1 MLEIAHRKVEDA
13 GLQDRI
19 TIQRGDISNTDY
31 SSETFDMI
39 LCEHTLFLFRNPDS
53 LIRELGRILKKGAK
67 LVISV
72 HNLYAQSVCT
82 LAEKPSLSNVQKA
95 LDILHRKKY
104 TTMTKEGGINVHTWT
119 PDEFRAMLEKNGF
132 VIEKIIGKGV
142 TMPLR
147 ISKDLFMQKEY
158 PEDLYDSI
166 LQLELAL
173 CERQDALAL
182 AGILQAIAR
191 RTP

>member
-1 MLEIAHRKVEDA
+1 
-13 GLQDRI
+13 
-19 TIQRGDISNTDY
+19 
-31 SSETFDMI
+31 
-39 LCEHTLFLFRNPDS
+39 
-53 LIRELGRILKKGAK
+53 
-67 LVISV
+67 
-72 HNLYAQSVCT
+72 
-82 LAEKPSLSNVQKA
+82 
-95 LDILHRKKY
+95 
-104 TTMTKEGGINVHTWT
+104 MTKEGGINVHTWT